1 MRSYFHCKDCPRRT
15 PGCHDRCTDYAMALQ
30 LLHEEK
36 ARRARFL
43 GGLKQGCGTNG
54 RRYGQKR

>member
-1 MRSYFHCKDCPRRT
+1 MRSYFHCKGCPRRT

-43 GGLKQGCGTNG
+43 GGA
-54 RRYGQKR
+54 